1 MTLNYMGRCKALNDA
16 GEVGANSKPHLWP
29 RRGCNCYNGA
39 RVPTCARF
47 HLPYPSMCIYIYIYV
62 CVCVCIYILYIY
74 IYIYIYCLDS
84 TWH

>member
-47 HLPYPSMCIYIYIYV
+47 LPLHVYICIYRVYIYIAFTLLGTNFIARQFAY
-62 CVCVCIYILYIY
+62 
-74 IYIYIYCLDS
+74 
-84 TWH
+84 

>member
-47 HLPYPSMCIYIYIYV
+47 HFLPLHVYIRIHRV
-62 CVCVCIYILYIY
+62 YIY
-74 IYIYIYCLDS
+74 IYIALTLLGTNFIAWQFAY
-84 TWH
+84 